1 MVLPLLVAM
10 RLRVVI
16 LNRVILSM
24 VIPLHLLNRAVMPR
38 DTDLI
43 PAALMT
49 AKEPILPQ
57 PIPLNKVDTLSR
69 AATVPLMV
77 LMLPRQAMLKEAT
90 LLNKA
95 AIPLNRVVILL
106 NKAVIP
112 LNKAVIP
119 LNKVVIPL
127 HLL

>member
-10 RLRVVI
+10 RLGVVI
-16 LNRVILSM
+16 LNRVILNRVIPNRAVILSM
-24 VIPLHLLNRAVMPR
+24 VIPLHLLNRAVILLNRVVMPR

-106 NKAVIP
+106 
-112 LNKAVIP
+112 
-119 LNKVVIPL
+119 
-127 HLL
+127 